1 MSNYIESKAK
11 PLKNASD
18 LNSLIDAS
26 STARLVLLGE
36 ASHGTH
42 EYYVWRDNISR
53 RLIKEHGF
61 SFIAVEGDWASL
73 YELNRYVKNMPG
85 AAKTARDVLKKLDRF
100 PVWMWANEEVV
111 SMAEWLR
118 KHNDKLPQH
127 KKVGFYGMDVY
138 DEWRSNELLLSSL
151 KEVSVELYDSILRF
165 YNCITPYKPDSW
177 RYARAVASSDVL
189 CSDELLKAVEILQNN
204 REKLHIS
211 DYEYFYIMQNA
222 LVVKHAEKFYRKS
235 YMSKDA
241 SGWNSRVRY
250 MDLTVNNLLELYGDK
265 SKGIVWAHNTH
276 IGDAQYTEMHYW
288 QQENIGKL
296 SRQKHGKENVFLIG
310 FGTYQGSVKAANQW
324 GATMRKM
331 EVPKAAP
338 DSHEEILAAV
348 PLHAYYLIFDEDAR
362 KHKELNEARGNR
374 AIGVVYNPVTDH
386 SRNYV
391 RTVLPMR
398 YDAFIFFRETKAL
411 SPLK

>member
-1 MSNYIESKAK
+1 MSN
-11 PLKNASD
+11 
-18 LNSLIDAS
+18 
-26 STARLVLLGE
+26 
-36 ASHGTH
+36 
-42 EYYVWRDNISR
+42 
-53 RLIKEHGF
+53 
-61 SFIAVEGDWASL
+61 
-73 YELNRYVKNMPG
+73 
-85 AAKTARDVLKKLDRF
+85 
-100 PVWMWANEEVV
+100 
-111 SMAEWLR
+111 
-118 KHNDKLPQH
+118 
-127 KKVGFYGMDVY
+127 
-138 DEWRSNELLLSSL
+138 
-151 KEVSVELYDSILRF
+151 
-165 YNCITPYKPDSW
+165 
-177 RYARAVASSDVL
+177 
-189 CSDELLKAVEILQNN
+189 
-204 REKLHIS
+204 
-211 DYEYFYIMQNA
+211 
-222 LVVKHAEKFYRKS
+222 
-235 YMSKDA
+235 
-241 SGWNSRVRY
+241 
-250 MDLTVNNLLELYGDK
+250 DK

-310 FGTYQGSVKAANQW
+310 LCTYQGSVKSANQW

-362 KHKELNEARGNR
+362 KHKELNAARGNR